1 VRWFDVLKRPPS
13 WQYWLLLIVG
23 AVISLVPTNVAGL
36 PAPLYFAFV
45 VAGVVLIAY
54 GGAGLGRQ
62 LEGADAEALRH
73 EADLIRVRMEYP
85 YRRMQSFY
93 ARVGDMQWYL
103 VQRWRLLGGAEET
116 PPTRVPWHEVD
127 KTIAVMSEHL
137 DSFIKQHKD
146 AHEEWRGLLPEEL
159 AKMDR
164 DTAADRATEIV
175 KK

>member
-1 VRWFDVLKRPPS
+1 VRWFDVLRRPAS

-23 AVISLVPTNVAGL
+23 AVVSLVPTNVDGL
-36 PAPLYFAFV
+36 PGPLYLAFV
-45 VAGVVLIAY
+45 VAGIVLIAY
-54 GGAGLGRQ
+54 GGQGLGRQ

-73 EADLIRVRMEYP
+73 DADLTRVRMEYP

-93 ARVGDMQWYL
+93 DRLGDMQFYL
-103 VQRWRLLGGAEET
+103 VQRWRFLGGGEEA

-127 KTIAVMSEHL
+127 KTMNVLSEHL
-137 DSFIKQHKD
+137 NAFIKQHKD

-164 DTAADRATEIV
+164 DAALDRATEIV